1 MANPPVFTTEIVK
14 EFAYETAQKF
24 VEEARQ
30 KFAGFD
36 DERTKEIVAVCLT
49 IGKVDFE
56 IAEKLSPGLFSSEDN
71 AQKETLHLRK
81 LVKKCY
87 ETRDDL
93 AGTLPFRLFILRFLG
108 ENPKKW
114 EKQAKE
120 LEEKIQVEYP
130 HEKLPSVNLAEKI
143 ELPTEEEV
151 RKDIV
156 KEVETLVSLFHSLSN
171 DDQQKFIAY
180 INSYSALSQ

>member
-1 MANPPVFTTEIVK
+1 MASPLVFTTEIVK
-14 EFAYETAQKF
+14 EFADETAQKF
-24 VEEARQ
+24 VEKARQ

-36 DERTKEIVAVCLT
+36 NKKTKEIVAVGLT
-49 IGKVDFE
+49 IGKVDFD
-56 IAEKLSPGLFSSEDN
+56 IAETLSPGLFTSKDN
-71 AQKETLHLRK
+71 MQNELREIRNSIR
-81 LVKKCY
+81 KCY
-87 ETRDDL
+87 ETRKDL
-93 AGTLPFRLFILRFLG
+93 EGTLPFRLFILRFLN
-108 ENPKKW
+108 ENPRRW
-114 EKQAKE
+114 EKQAQE
-120 LEEKIQVEYP
+120 VQEKTQVEYP